1 MKKLVGFCSVALLL
15 LGCASS
21 PKNEINQKLEETSGK
36 QVVLVKVLNDSR
48 CPEGVQCVWA
58 GEVTIEVAVYDN
70 KKLSEQTQFTLNAQS
85 ADEVKEWFVAH
96 LPKSNEKL
104 KAVSVAPYPKEGVT
118 IQPEEYKIVLKY

>member
-1 MKKLVGFCSVALLL
+1 MKKIAALGFLFALLM
-15 LGCASS
+15 GCASAS
-21 PKNEINQKLEETSGK
+21 KNEINQQLDSQSGK
-36 QVVLVKVLNDSR
+36 EVVLVRVLNDSR

-58 GEVTIEVAVYDN
+58 GEVTIEVAVYEN

-85 ADEVKEWFVAH
+85 ADEVKAWFEQH
-96 LPKSNEKL
+96 LPPSKEKL